1 AAVGNNGHSSEP
13 HLHMQ
18 VQDSPAGMDA
28 DRTYPMVF
36 RNAHISRGGAW
47 PWGDSRELRTGDL
60 VRALGP

>member
-1 AAVGNNGHSSEP
+1 
-13 HLHMQ
+13 MQ
-18 VQDSPAGMDA
+18 VQDSPAGTDA

-36 RNAHISRGGAW
+36 RNVDITRGGVW